1 LTVQVELGH
10 KARGVLGHSRGRFGG
25 KKIMKNMGVVVLLA
39 AIALVGTLVACGG
52 SDTTPAK
59 SPDNSASAPA
69 AGSSAP
75 ATDTST
81 STSTAP
87 K

>member
-1 LTVQVELGH
+1 
-10 KARGVLGHSRGRFGG
+10 
-25 KKIMKNMGVVVLLA
+25 MKNMGVVVLLA
-39 AIALVGTLVACGG
+39 AMALVGTLVACGG

-59 SPDNSASAPA
+59 SPDNSASAPPA
-69 AGSSAP
+69 SSAAP

-81 STSTAP
+81 STGTAAP